1 MITKNQIK
9 HINSLKSN
17 KFRKTYNEF
26 IVEGVKLVDEI
37 LNSNFKISSLFA
49 TENWITENENNLPE
63 NIEITEINEK
73 ELKNISGLTTAN
85 EVIAIVKIPEN
96 SINTDTIFTD
106 LVLVLDKIRDPGN
119 LGTIIRTA
127 DWFGIKNIICSNDT
141 VDLYNPKVIQATMG
155 SVTRVNIHYADLAEF
170 LKESPE
176 NFPVYGTFL
185 EGENFYTSKLPTNAI
200 IVIGNESNGI
210 SKEIAGL
217 INRKIFIPP
226 FSSKQKQTAESL
238 NASIAAALVC
248 SEFRRIR

>member
-85 EVIAIVKIPEN
+85 EVLAIVKIPEN

-155 SVTRVNIHYADLAEF
+155 SVTRVNVHYTDLAEF
-170 LKESPE
+170 LKEAPE